1 MIDIKHMMQ
10 DHQSGHSDLQ
20 IDHFIVSKGNWTP
33 YGRYKQCL
41 REIASRHNAL
51 LEMREEAELAV
62 LDLDDAKLALER
74 EALGTPA
81 AVRKRVACDRQRRR
95 LESIHR
101 TVATQQRELDRLV
114 ALATDLKQQVGE
126 LTDDRRAELD
136 AELWSVRVRAM
147 VALDMFTSGHLS
159 QSTAELL
166 IALPVEIRQPILQSA
181 KNAEATG
188 ELFDWLE
195 QGPRA
200 LPQ

>member
-1 MIDIKHMMQ
+1 MEELLS

-20 IDHFIVSKGNWTP
+20 IDYFIVSKGNWTP

-62 LDLDDAKLALER
+62 LDLDDAKRDLGR
-74 EALGTPA
+74 EVAGTPA
-81 AVRKRVACDRQRRR
+81 AIRKRIACDRQRRR
-95 LESIHR
+95 MDGIRQSL
-101 TVATQQRELDRLV
+101 AGQQRELNRFV
-114 ALATDLKQQVGE
+114 NLANELKRQVGE
-126 LTDDRRAELD
+126 LTDERRSELD
-136 AELWSVRVRAM
+136 AEMWSVRARAM
-147 VALDMFTSGHLS
+147 VALDLFTSGQLS

-195 QGPRA
+195 RGPRA